1 MRRHPLNMIL
11 SETTDFSNMESL
23 AVWDMA
29 YEDTFA
35 NNLDYFVK
43 RFNLDRSTI
52 HVNDH
57 GTGRTDLHES
67 DEPASRT
74 YFTLENNGFVSYIS
88 GLTYSYTKDEI
99 QKVDKTET
107 YDAAVD
113 DLTGKSVAFEDGEV
127 PLADIMDRT
136 EKRMEKDMPI

>member
-57 GTGRTDLHES
+57 GTRRTDLHES
-67 DEPASRT
+67 DDPASRT